1 MYACMCTCG
10 RMSTYICMYVYVC
23 MHVCIRIYVCTS
35 VHAFICTSVHTH
47 MQRSDA
53 CSAADA
59 KRPLLPPKQVS
70 KRPPL
75 PSTSVSLGTWGPTD
89 AALKRSAF
97 VLNRKRPPRLQRFA
111 LRHHHRGRAHRGVL
125 ARDTPCAHTRVRQIS
140 PGQTRD
146 PPLATP
152 PPAGVAPCSAW
163 LWRGHHARTS
173 HLAASAAR
181 SPRAAHTY
189 AQVMRPRAVPSPRTA
204 RSRHMLRP
212 FSHGKIS
219 ESPRERF
226 LEIGTTFVSQRRG
239 LPKV

>member
-1 MYACMCTCG
+1 M
-10 RMSTYICMYVYVC
+10 
-23 MHVCIRIYVCTS
+23 
-35 VHAFICTSVHTH
+35 
-47 MQRSDA
+47 
-53 CSAADA
+53 
-59 KRPLLPPKQVS
+59 
-70 KRPPL
+70 
-75 PSTSVSLGTWGPTD
+75 
-89 AALKRSAF
+89 
-97 VLNRKRPPRLQRFA
+97 LNRKRPPRLQRFA

-204 RSRHMLRP
+204 LSRHVRPLAAMEKSQSPHAKGPLKLALLLYLRGGAFRKFRSLARRARP
-212 FSHGKIS
+212 GIFS
-219 ESPRERF
+219 
-226 LEIGTTFVSQRRG
+226 VSQLRSGRYT
-239 LPKV
+239 LLCA